1 MPDDSPGPIHP
12 RKCVDG
18 NWEASCVVSDG
29 QPKRLVLV
37 IEHDTADGESI
48 VGIPLTDR
56 RARAVIQLLQDMLA
70 EVGDEPGVP
79 PAADPV
85 SRATEMQAVRS
96 TRARWVSLKAKK
108 PAR

>member
-1 MPDDSPGPIHP
+1 MPDDSPGSIQP

-18 NWEASCVVSDG
+18 NWEASCVVSEG

-37 IEHDTADGESI
+37 IEYETADGESI

-56 RARAVIQLLQDMLA
+56 RARAVIQLLQDVLP
-70 EVGDEPGVP
+70 EVGEVP
-79 PAADPV
+79 DDPPPVDPA
-85 SRATEMQAVRS
+85 SRATEMQAARS
-96 TRARWVSLKAKK
+96 PRSRWVSLKAKK

>member
-1 MPDDSPGPIHP
+1 MPDDSPGSIRP

-18 NWEASCVVSDG
+18 NWEASCVISEG

-37 IEHDTADGESI
+37 IEYETVDGESI

-70 EVGDEPGVP
+70 EVGEGSGDP
-79 PAADPV
+79 PTVDPV
-85 SRATEMQAVRS
+85 SRETEMPAVRGI
-96 TRARWVSLKAKK
+96 RPRWVSLKAKK

>member
-12 RKCVDG
+12 RKRVDG
-18 NWEASCVVSDG
+18 NWEASCVVSEG

-56 RARAVIQLLQDMLA
+56 RARAVIELLQDMLA
-70 EVGDEPGVP
+70 EVGEGTADA
-79 PAADPV
+79 PAVDPV
-85 SRATEMQAVRS
+85 SRGTGVQAVRGIRS
-96 TRARWVSLKAKK
+96 RWVSLKAKK